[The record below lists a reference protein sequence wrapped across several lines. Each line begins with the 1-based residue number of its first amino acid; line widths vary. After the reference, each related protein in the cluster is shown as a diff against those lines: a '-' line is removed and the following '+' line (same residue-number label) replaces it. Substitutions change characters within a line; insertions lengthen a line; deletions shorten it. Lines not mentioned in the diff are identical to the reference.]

1 MCVCICVIVVQSP
14 SCVQLF
20 VTPWAATHQAC
31 GSLTISRSLPKFMSI
46 ASVMPSSHLILW
58 CPFLRLPSVFPSIR
72 DFTNESAVHIRW
84 PKYWSFSFSISP
96 FQRVFRVDFPLDWLV
111 WFPCCLRDFQESS
124 PAPQFEGINSLVLC
138 FFIVQLSQPY
148 VTIGKIIALT
158 IRTFV
163 GRVMSLL
170 FNTLSRFV
178 VTFLPRSNCL
188 LISWLQSASTM
199 ILEPKKRKSV
209 TASTFS
215 PPICHEG
222 MGPDTMILVFLI
234 LSFKL
239 ALSLSSFTLIK
250 RLFSSSSLSAIR
262 IVSSA
267 YLRLLMFLPPIL
279 IPACNLSSPAFLMM
293 CSAYRLSKQNV
304 RRHAC
309 HTSISILN
317 QSIVP
322 YRVLTV
328 VSWPTNR
335 FLRSQVMWSGI
346 PISLR
351 IFHSLLWS
359 TQSKVVA

>member
-1 MCVCICVIVVQSP
+1 MCYCCSVA
-14 SCVQLF
+14 QLCPTLCDPMGCN
-20 VTPWAATHQAC
+20 TPGLWVPHH
-31 GSLTISRSLPKFMSI
+31 LPKF
-46 ASVMPSSHLILW
+46 AQVH
-58 CPFLRLPSVFPSIR
+58 VHGIR
-72 DFTNESAVHIRW
+72 DAIQPSHPLMSSSPSALSLSQHQGLYQWVRCSHQVTKILELQLQHQSFPTSIQGW
-84 PKYWSFSFSISP
+84 FSFRLTGLIS
-96 FQRVFRVDFPLDWLV
+96 V
-111 WFPCCLRDFQESS
+111 LRDFQESS
-124 PAPQFEGINSLVLC
+124 PAPQFEGINSLVLY

-148 VTIGKIIALT
+148 VTIGKTIALT
-158 IRTFV
+158 IWTFV
-163 GRVMSLL
+163 GRAMSLL

-178 VTFLPRSNCL
+178 ITFLPTSNRL
-188 LISWLQSASTM
+188 LISWLQSASAM

-222 MGPDTMILVFLI
+222 MAPDTMILVFLI

-279 IPACNLSSPAFLMM
+279 IPACNSSSPAFLMM

-335 FLRSQVMWSGI
+335 FLRSQVMWPGI

-351 IFHSLLWS
+351 IFRSLLWS
-359 TQSKVVA
+359 TQLKVVA